1 MKKINVFCFP
11 FAGGNKYSYRSF
23 QQHAASELNIIPLEY
38 AGRGSRSTVPLMS
51 DIHEM
56 AFDTYH
62 QIKQMIREE
71 DYVIYGHSMGAI
83 VAFECLHLAIAEKQR
98 LPLHFFASGAIGPSS
113 KSRQTR
119 NWYQLPRDQFIAKL
133 KELEGCPEEIFSHPE
148 LLDFI
153 EPIIRSDFR
162 AMETYQYI
170 KRPLLE
176 LPLTVITGTEEKM
189 SEEELLLWTDETSYE
204 VEFKKMKGKH
214 FFIFGDLKNNIPQL
228 ITHKLFPH
236 KNEYV

>member
-11 FAGGNKYSYRSF
+11 FAGGNKYSYRIF
-23 QQHAASELNIIPLEY
+23 QQHALSHLNIVPLEY
-38 AGRGSRSTVPLMS
+38 AGRGSRSIAPLMC

-62 QIKQMIREE
+62 QIREMIVDE

-83 VAFECLHLAIAEKQR
+83 VAFECLHLAIKDKQR
-98 LPLHFFASGAIGPSS
+98 LPLHFFASGAVGPSS
-113 KSRQTR
+113 SSRQTR
-119 NWYQLPRDQFIAKL
+119 NWYQLPRDKFIAKL

-162 AMETYQYI
+162 AMETYQYV
-170 KRPLLE
+170 KRPRLE
-176 LPLTVITGTEEKM
+176 LPVTVITGTDEKM
-189 SEEELLLWTDETSYE
+189 PEEELYLWRDETSHE
-204 VEFKKMKGKH
+204 VDFRKMNGKH
-214 FFIFGDLKNNIPQL
+214 FFIFDDPKNNIL
-228 ITHKLFPH
+228 RFITHKLFPH